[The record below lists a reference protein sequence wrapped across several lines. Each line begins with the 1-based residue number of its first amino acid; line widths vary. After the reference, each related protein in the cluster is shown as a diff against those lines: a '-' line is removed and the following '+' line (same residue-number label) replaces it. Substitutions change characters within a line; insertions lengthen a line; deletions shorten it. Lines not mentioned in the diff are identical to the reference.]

1 MMRVAVIGGGIAG
14 VAAAANLA
22 PYSKVTLLEA
32 ESSLAYHT
40 TGRSAA
46 IFLINY
52 GGEAARPLAAA
63 SLDFLENP
71 PPAFVEAPLL
81 ASRGVL
87 WVADEA
93 HLADLDEVADT
104 GRDAGAG
111 SVRVDA
117 DEALALVDRLDP
129 RYVAGAIWEPVAS
142 DIDVAGLHQAFVRM
156 ARSEGAEILTDSRVV
171 GVSTSHDVWTV
182 RTEDRVFECDAVVNA
197 AGAWGDHLAA
207 LGGIEP
213 VGLAPM
219 RRTAFMVPG
228 SEAFARWPL
237 VVDAGEEFYF
247 RPDGVQLLCSL
258 AEEVPDDPG
267 DPRPR
272 IEDVA
277 LAIERI
283 NNATT
288 LDIRTVSS
296 EWTGL
301 RTFAPDRHLVIGE
314 EPAAPGFFWL
324 VGQGG
329 MGIATA
335 PAYGALVASQVRGE
349 PVPDHLTAAGVD
361 PSITHPA
368 RFRKAVS

>member
-1 MMRVAVIGGGIAG
+1 MRIVVIGGGIAG
-14 VAAAANLA
+14 VTAAAHLA
-22 PYSKVTLLEA
+22 PAGQVTLLEA

-46 IFLINY
+46 TFLLNY

-63 SLDFLENP
+63 SLDFLQSP
-71 PPAFVEAPLL
+71 PEPFVDAPLL
-81 ASRGVL
+81 STRGVL
-87 WVADEA
+87 WVADHD
-93 HLADLDEVADT
+93 HLAYLDQVVDA
-104 GRDAGAG
+104 GRRSGAG
-111 SVRVDA
+111 SERIDVDA
-117 DEALALVDRLDP
+117 ALAIVDRLDP

-156 ARSEGAEILTDSRVV
+156 ARSDGADILVGARVV
-171 GVSTSHDVWTV
+171 GLSSAMGHWSV
-182 RTEDRVFECDAVVNA
+182 RTESRTIECDVVVNA
-197 AGAWGDHLAA
+197 AGAWGDRVAGLA
-207 LGGIEP
+207 GIEP
-213 VGLAPM
+213 VGLTPM

-228 SEAFARWPL
+228 SDSFARWPL
-237 VVDAGEEFYF
+237 VVDAGEQFYF

-267 DPRPR
+267 DPKPR

-288 LDIRTVSS
+288 LDIRSVSS

-314 EPAAPGFFWL
+314 EPTAPGFFWL

-335 PAYGALVASQVRGE
+335 PGYGTLVASQVRGE
-349 PVPDHLTAAGVD
+349 PVPPHLTAAGVD
-361 PSITHPA
+361 PALTDPA
-368 RFRKAVS
+368 RFRS